1 MVVGTGGHIIL
12 ASMAAY
18 PLAKHDFL
26 FKPFLFQTVVL
37 SLMFT
42 YQVTA
47 IPNYLIMAKIG
58 WVDTYAALIVP
69 AWGMSLGL
77 FLMRQFMV
85 AMVPDE
91 LIEAAR
97 VDGASELTIFWRIV
111 MPIVKPAWLTLM
123 ILSVQQLWRE
133 TGSRFIYS
141 EELKTLPYALTQVI
155 WGGIARAGVGAAVG
169 LVLMIVPIVIFVI
182 NQARV
187 VETMST
193 SGLD

>member
-1 MVVGTGGHIIL
+1 MKAKFRIRRKRLNRSLGGDVFLFTFLGIGAVFTAIPLVFLISQAFKPLNELWLYPPQFFVRNPTFKNFVDLFVLMGESWVPMSRYFFNTLLLVVVGTGGHIIL

-77 FLMRQFMV
+77 FLM
-85 AMVPDE
+85 
-91 LIEAAR
+91 
-97 VDGASELTIFWRIV
+97 GS
-111 MPIVKPAWLTLM
+111 
-123 ILSVQQLWRE
+123 LW
-133 TGSRFIYS
+133 
-141 EELKTLPYALTQVI
+141 
-155 WGGIARAGVGAAVG
+155 
-169 LVLMIVPIVIFVI
+169 
-182 NQARV
+182 
-187 VETMST
+187 
-193 SGLD
+193 